1 MASSTVETV
10 NVHAWKRFIGNNCT
24 GNIDLPGGH
33 SSMGGL
39 FRWYENVLMYDKI
52 SSPFKFIQIYPDW
65 VHRSLIQSVQS
76 VPPVRA
82 IHVVV
87 TQKWRTYFD
96 STSMPSPQIDALMS
110 SSRVA
115 FEEGDL
121 LHLEAYQSALLSIWL
136 VAFWKWET
144 LQREQRFSRPSALN
158 AMSLDRV
165 KATNKVIQYFEIFRH
180 KLSAFI
186 CVVWSWHFFHPLL
199 MSRSKSSRSFWQT
212 DWSGRWILLL
222 CSQCQ

>member
-96 STSMPSPQIDALMS
+96 STSMPSPQIELS
-110 SSRVA
+110 CPVQ
-115 FEEGDL
+115 EL
-121 LHLEAYQSALLSIWL
+121 LL
-136 VAFWKWET
+136 K
-144 LQREQRFSRPSALN
+144 
-158 AMSLDRV
+158 
-165 KATNKVIQYFEIFRH
+165 KVIFFILKPINPHYCQFGWLLFENGRRCKGSKDFQDQVRSMPCRWTGWRPQTRLFNISKYLDTSYQLLFVSSGADIF
-180 KLSAFI
+180 FI
-186 CVVWSWHFFHPLL
+186 HY
-199 MSRSKSSRSFWQT
+199 
-212 DWSGRWILLL
+212 
-222 CSQCQ
+222 